1 MGELT
6 RVESWWWGRG
16 CDVGES
22 LIEVLGLKGQVLG
35 NKNCSLSGPSSL
47 LPSSPFLPPSLP
59 SFISSLF
66 PLFSFLSLANINW
79 LLSYGK
85 IRFWHTK
92 VNCFLPEKFPF
103 LSRLP
108 GGWTHGRKKKGL
120 PWLRLGTRKLESGS
134 AHKDQSQR
142 GLGALNSEQMA
153 KRIVHQ
159 RPWVLLLV
167 RGVSFQNVPI
177 NTFSW
182 HWPYGC
188 WDE

>member
-47 LPSSPFLPPSLP
+47 LPSSPFRPPSLP

-108 GGWTHGRKKKGL
+108 GGWTHGRKKKGCL
-120 PWLRLGTRKLESGS
+120 GWGWVPESLRVAVPTRIRAREGWEHWTQSRWLRE
-134 AHKDQSQR
+134 
-142 GLGALNSEQMA
+142 
-153 KRIVHQ
+153 
-159 RPWVLLLV
+159 
-167 RGVSFQNVPI
+167 
-177 NTFSW
+177 
-182 HWPYGC
+182 
-188 WDE
+188 